1 MINAIF
7 TPANPENFRT
17 VFFNIKKKTD
27 EMLSAY
33 NDVDFLE
40 NPAVDI
46 RAIAMENDI
55 TAIEPV
61 PKKSIPEK
69 HATLENGVIKLNEE
83 DEPFEQ
89 NFSIGHELEHHIKQK
104 ADEMKKANEREQMM
118 AFKKV
123 EIMNILDKRD
133 VKQANSVFEE
143 AARSNYDRVIK
154 ALKNRDYVTKI
165 AKSIAENASA
175 NLGKHIPEDKALNS
189 IAKLICMG
197 NGVLD
202 NDFILEATDDLYNE
216 EIADYFAA
224 NLLVPI
230 ERFMLWEDK
239 PDDEIAE
246 KFKVPVECIKKRRE
260 EVALELEYLAE

>member
-1 MINAIF
+1 MIGAAL
-7 TPANPENFRT
+7 TPSNQKNFRT
-17 VFFNIKKKTD
+17 EFFNIKQKTD

-33 NDVDFLE
+33 NNVDFLE

-46 RAIAMENDI
+46 RAIAMENGI
-55 TAIEPV
+55 TAIKSV
-61 PKKSIPEK
+61 PKESIPEK

-83 DEPFEQ
+83 DKDFEQ
-89 NFSIGHELEHHIKQK
+89 NFSIGHELEHQIKQK
-104 ADEMKKANEREQMM
+104 ADALRKASERKQMM
-118 AFKKV
+118 MYTNV
-123 EIMNILDKRD
+123 EIMSILGERD
-133 VKQANSVFEE
+133 VKQANSIFEE

-165 AKSIAENASA
+165 AKSIAENASTH
-175 NLGKHIPEDKALNS
+175 LGKQIPEDKALNS
-189 IAKLICMG
+189 IAKLICTG

-202 NDFILEATDDLYNE
+202 NDFILQATDDLYNE

-246 KFKVPVECIKKRRE
+246 KFKVPLECIKKRRE